1 MDRLRPRFPLMTA
14 AVMVA
19 AALLLAVAAF
29 TPATAV
35 SAAAISTGTAPGCC
49 GLSSAWSPGD
59 KTFLGRAEAPAATS
73 DDTWFTGTN
82 GILTEIFYPTLD
94 TADFTD
100 QQFIVGDAGHTW
112 DETEKTD
119 ASHSVSLASG
129 SALAWT
135 VTNTGN
141 NGRWKITKTVYTDPG
156 RPVVI
161 EHVTFTALQGT
172 LGDYLL
178 YQLSNPSQ
186 DGNGNNDAGQT
197 ATYNGRQM
205 LVTTG
210 ENLAGN
216 GSNASAIA
224 VGNGLGWLTQSG
236 IPMLSSGYV
245 GTNDGWQD
253 LLGGS
258 APDHTM
264 NDAYDLASGGN
275 IAQLGQL
282 DLSAVAGQASVS
294 FDLVIGLGPDA
305 GSAESA
311 ADSELS
317 GLAASPS
324 GTLSSYTSQWQSWTA
339 GLTTYGGIGGQQYL
353 TAAMALKASQDP
365 STGALVAGLGTP
377 WGDATGAG
385 NLGYH
390 RTWSRDAFNSA
401 TALMLAGDNADA
413 DSLAHFLLDR
423 QQQSDGHF
431 PQNSLVSGAPS
442 WNGIQLDE
450 TAYPIILA
458 WQLRSYDPALTGA
471 GYYASHIRPAAN
483 YLVQHGPSTPMERWE
498 ENSGYSPSTI
508 AAEIAGLYLA
518 GQIASANGDSSSA
531 SAYTATADSWAAQ
544 VGNWTYTTSGPYGN
558 GQYFE
563 RISPGGNP
571 NDGSPVT
578 IANGGGTY
586 NENQIVDNGFL
597 QLAILGILPANDL
610 RIANS
615 IAVTANPA
623 HAQSQGSLAQQ
634 LPDGLAFFRY
644 NHDGYGETAAGGD
657 YTGAGVGR
665 LWPILDGEYGQYRAL
680 LGDSVAP
687 RASDLQHFAT
697 PSGMISEQVWDAVP
711 PSGDIPGAPT
721 MSMSALNWSMSMYI
735 QLIAEQAAQRS
746 GGGSGPLPG
755 LPSAVYQH
763 YAAAAHPAVTTS
775 PSPPAAGQQVTV
787 RYDGFLAAAATSVTM
802 HWGHDGWQ
810 NITDTPMTR
819 QADGSWTATVAI
831 PAGSTG
837 LNTAY
842 YNQAATW
849 DNNNTANYNIGAAG

>member
-1 MDRLRPRFPLMTA
+1 MTRNTVTARRPPFLAAA
-14 AVMVA
+14 AV
-19 AALLLAVAAF
+19 LLA
-29 TPATAV
+29 
-35 SAAAISTGTAPGCC
+35 AAAIPIAAAPASAATVSTGTAPGCC
-49 GLSSAWSPGD
+49 GLSSTWSPGN
-59 KTFLGRAEAPAATS
+59 KTFLGRAAAPSATS

-82 GILTEIFYPTLD
+82 GILTEIFYPNLD

-119 ASHSVSLASG
+119 ASHNVSLVNG
-129 SALAWT
+129 NALAWT

-141 NGRWKITKTVYTDPG
+141 NGDWKITKTIYTDPG

-172 LGDYLL
+172 VGNYLL
-178 YQLSNPSQ
+178 YQLSNPAQ
-186 DGNGNNDAGQT
+186 DGNGNADTGQT
-197 ATYNGRQM
+197 VTYNGRQM

-224 VGNGLGWLTQSG
+224 VGNGLNWLTQNG

-258 APDHTM
+258 SPDHTM
-264 NDAYDLASGGN
+264 NDAYSLASGGN
-275 IAQLGQL
+275 IAQMGQL
-282 DLSAVAGQASVS
+282 DLSPVASQTSAS
-294 FDLVIGLGPDA
+294 FDLVIGLGSSA

-317 GLAASPS
+317 SLAASPN
-324 GTLSSYTSQWQSWTA
+324 GTLSSYTSQWQSWTG
-339 GLTTYGGIGGQQYL
+339 GLNTYGGIGGQQYL

-377 WGDATGAG
+377 WGDAAGAS

-390 RTWSRDAFNSA
+390 RTWARDAFNSA

-413 DSLAHFLLDR
+413 DSLAHFLFDH

-431 PQNSLVSGAPS
+431 PQNSLVSGTPS

-458 WQLRSYDPALTGA
+458 WQLRSYDPALTGSS
-471 GYYASHIRPAAN
+471 YYTNHIRPAAN
-483 YLVQHGPSTPMERWE
+483 YLIQHGPSTPMERWE

-508 AAEIAGLYLA
+508 AAEVAGLYLA
-518 GQIASANGDSSSA
+518 GQIASANGDSANA
-531 SAYTATADSWAAQ
+531 STYTSTADSWASQ

-558 GQYFE
+558 GEYFE
-563 RISPGGNP
+563 RITPGGNP
-571 NDGSPVT
+571 NNGSLVT

-597 QLAILGILPANDL
+597 QLAILGILPADDL

-615 IAVTANPA
+615 IAITANPSHSEA
-623 HAQSQGSLAQQ
+623 QGSLEEK
-634 LPDGLAFFRY
+634 LPDGIAFFRY
-644 NHDGYGETAAGGD
+644 NHDGYGETASGGD
-657 YTGAGVGR
+657 YTGAGIGR
-665 LWPILDGEYGQYRAL
+665 LWPILDGEYGQYQAL
-680 LGDSVAP
+680 LGGSVASTVSNL
-687 RASDLQHFAT
+687 RNFAT
-697 PSGMISEQVWDAVP
+697 PSGMLSEQIWDTNP
-711 PSGDIPGAPT
+711 PSGDTPGTPT
-721 MSMSALNWSMSMYI
+721 RSMSALNWSMSMYI
-735 QLIAEQAAQRS
+735 QLIAEESAQQS
-746 GGGSGPLPG
+746 GGGGGPLPG
-755 LPSAVYQH
+755 MPAAVYQH
-763 YAAAAHPAVTTS
+763 YAAAAVPAVTTS
-775 PSPPAAGQQVTV
+775 PSPPTAGQQVTV
-787 RYDGFLAAAATSVTM
+787 RYDGFLAASATSITM

-810 NITDTPMTR
+810 GITDTPMTH
-819 QADGSWTATVAI
+819 QADGSWTATVTI

-842 YNQAATW
+842 FNQSGSW
-849 DNNNTANYNIGAAG
+849 DNNNTANYNIGAMN

>member
-1 MDRLRPRFPLMTA
+1 MTA
-14 AVMVA
+14 AGLVA
-19 AALLLAVAAF
+19 AATLLAVNILSAS
-29 TPATAV
+29 TPV
-35 SAAAISTGTAPGCC
+35 SAANLNTGTAPGCC
-49 GLSSAWSPGD
+49 GLSSSWSPGD

-73 DDTWFTGTN
+73 DDTWFTGAN

-119 ASHSVSLASG
+119 ASHSVSLADG
-129 SALAWT
+129 NALAWT

-141 NGRWKITKTVYTDPG
+141 NGTWKITKTIYTDPG

-172 LGDYLL
+172 VGDYLL

-186 DGNGNNDAGQT
+186 DGNGDNDTGQT
-197 ATYNGRQM
+197 VTYNGRQM
-205 LVTTG
+205 MVTTG

-224 VGNGLGWLTQSG
+224 VGNGLGWLTQTG
-236 IPMLSSGYV
+236 VPMLSSGYV

-264 NDAYDLASGGN
+264 NDAYGLASGGN
-275 IAQLGQL
+275 IAQMGQL
-282 DLSAVAGQASVS
+282 DLSPVAGQASAS
-294 FDLVIGLGPDA
+294 FDLVVGLGPDA

-317 GLAASPS
+317 SLAANPS
-324 GTLSSYTSQWQSWTA
+324 GTQSSYTGQWQSWTA
-339 GLTTYGGIGGQQYL
+339 GLDTYGGIGGQQYL

-377 WGDATGAG
+377 WGDASGAS

-413 DSLAHFLLDR
+413 DSLAHFLFDR

-442 WNGIQLDE
+442 WTGIQLDE

-458 WQLRSYDPALTGA
+458 WQLRTYDPALTGSS
-471 GYYASHIRPAAN
+471 YYTNHIRPAAN
-483 YLVQHGPSTPMERWE
+483 YLIQHGPSSPMERWE

-508 AAEIAGLYLA
+508 AAEVAGLYLA
-518 GQIASANGDSSSA
+518 GQIASANGDSGNA
-531 SAYTATADSWAAQ
+531 STYTAAADSWAAQ
-544 VGNWTYTTSGPYGN
+544 VGNWTYATSGPYGN

-563 RISPGGNP
+563 RISPDGNP
-571 NDGSPVT
+571 NDGSSVT

-615 IAVTANPA
+615 IAIIANPGHSQA
-623 HAQSQGSLAQQ
+623 QGSLEEQ
-634 LPDGLAFFRY
+634 LPDGIAFFRY
-644 NHDGYGETAAGGD
+644 NHDGYGETASGGD
-657 YTGAGVGR
+657 YTGAGIGR

-687 RASDLQHFAT
+687 RVSDLQHFAT
-697 PSGMISEQVWDAVP
+697 RSGMISEQVWDDSP
-711 PSGDIPGAPT
+711 PSGDTPGTPT

-735 QLIAEQAAQRS
+735 QLIAEQAAQQS

-755 LPSAVYQH
+755 MPSAVYQH
-763 YAAAAHPAVTTS
+763 YAAAAHPPVTTS
-775 PSPPAAGQQVTV
+775 PSPPTAGQQVTV

-819 QADGSWTATVAI
+819 QADGSWTATVTV

-842 YNQAATW
+842 FNQSGTW
-849 DNNNTANYNIGAAG
+849 DNNNSANYNIGALG